1 MKNLFLMILLSLL
14 ASGCG
19 KSVSRDELEKNKAGY
34 KTAKAFCA
42 QCHKLPFPDQH
53 RAEDWPRVVERMEGN
68 IRAANRRIPNQAER
82 EAILGYFQSK

>member
-19 KSVSRDELEKNKAGY
+19 KSVSRDELEKNKPGY
-34 KTAKAFCA
+34 KTAKVFCA

-53 RAEDWPRVVERMEGN
+53 RAADWPRVVERMEGN
-68 IRAANRRIPNQAER
+68 IRATHRRMPNQAER
-82 EAILGYFQSK
+82 EAILGYFQSQ